1 MPDGLNPDRPVCHV
15 SRVAPGQALGVD
27 LADEGRDQFFI
38 VNHQGTLHAWRNA
51 CPHVD
56 GAPMAWRRHAY
67 LSADG
72 QQVMCHAHGAR
83 FEPDTGLCVHGPCLG
98 QHLQRVPLLVDDA
111 GQVRLAPYSPTPTQE
126 TRNTP

>member
-1 MPDGLNPDRPVCHV
+1 MPDGLNPDRPLCHA

-98 QHLQRVPLLVDDA
+98 QHLQRVPLYVDDA
-111 GQVRLAPYSPTPTQE
+111 GQVRLAPAPT
-126 TRNTP
+126 

>member
-1 MPDGLNPDRPVCHV
+1 MPVDSASAQPLCHA

-27 LADEGRDQFFI
+27 LGDEGRDQFFI

-67 LSADG
+67 LSPDG

-98 QHLQRVPLLVDDA
+98 ERLTRVAIAIDER
-111 GQVRLAPYSPTPTQE
+111 GQVHLAPE
-126 TRNTP
+126 TR